1 MHLFDI
7 RTLLL
12 VITLAMICR
21 AAILGYVWQ
30 VERQYTPIRYWAV
43 GSTAIAIGALLVGL
57 RGIAPDMLS
66 VWVAQALIIFGW
78 LTLSGGTVLAAEQTP
93 PWRAGIALAL
103 AGVAGVAW
111 YLWVTPDI
119 AGRTVVITLP
129 LLLFDGYAA
138 WACMQA
144 QGSKHANTLHWLG
157 GLLLIQMASNVW
169 KMVVFVQAGN
179 NPLTWDS
186 ASTAQFYLMA
196 LASIILGTVLFVLL
210 AAQKIQEAL
219 DLEIQERTERE
230 KSLRLA
236 ALVFENS
243 TESMMVTDADGNILN
258 VNPAFTT
265 LTGFTAAEAI
275 GQTPRILNCN
285 RQGSAFYVGM
295 WHNLLTTG
303 TWQGELWNQRK
314 NGEPFAARMT
324 INSIHRPDGTTES
337 RVGLF
342 HDITAQKQAEEV
354 IQHQAHFDAL
364 TGLPNRYFFFD
375 QLSKE
380 FSRARRSGGR
390 VGLLFMDL
398 NKFKPVNDQ
407 YGHDAGDQVL
417 KTVAERWLASIRR
430 SDTLVRLGGDEFALI
445 IDRLSDADELATIA
459 SKLIAALTEPIALPR
474 GAHCTVGASVGG
486 SIYPDSATEM
496 DSLVA
501 AADAAMYACKAAGGG
516 HYQLTPNQSATA
528 QAEADWVVFDN
539 SHLVGIA
546 AIDAQHRKLVQMVN
560 QINRAVRDN
569 CPEQALKEHLVALI
583 AFTRVHFDTEHAFMQ
598 AHGYP
603 GQDTHDRQHD
613 GLLRQAEQLVE
624 RLQPGDELTLLQ
636 TLKDW
641 LVAHILNA
649 DKPLG
654 AYLVAKGLS

>member
-21 AAILGYVWQ
+21 AAVLGYVWR
-30 VERQYTPIRYWAV
+30 VERQYTPIRYWAA

-103 AGVAGVAW
+103 VSVAGVAW
-111 YLWVTPDI
+111 YLWATPDI
-119 AGRTVVITLP
+119 TRRTVVITLT

-138 WACMQA
+138 WACIRA
-144 QGSKHANTLHWLG
+144 KGSKRANTLHWLG
-157 GLLLIQMASNVW
+157 GLLLIQMASNAW
-169 KMVVFVQAGN
+169 KMVAFVQAGN

-219 DLEIQERTERE
+219 DLEIQERTARE
-230 KSLRLA
+230 KTLRLA

-243 TESMMVTDADGNILN
+243 AESMMITDADGTILN
-258 VNPAFTT
+258 VNPAFTS
-265 LTGFTAAEAI
+265 LTGYTAADAI

-285 RQGSAFYVGM
+285 RQGSAFYVDM

-303 TWQGELWNQRK
+303 TWQGELWNRRK

-324 INSIHRPDGTTES
+324 INSIRRPDGGIES

-342 HDITAQKQAEEV
+342 HDITAQKQTEEI

-364 TGLPNRYFFFD
+364 TGLPNRYLFSE

-380 FSRARRSGGR
+380 LSRARRTGGR

-417 KTVAERWLASIRR
+417 KTVAERWLASTRS
-430 SDTLVRLGGDEFALI
+430 SDTLARLGGDEFALI
-445 IDRLSDADELATIA
+445 VDGLSDATELATIA
-459 SKLIAALTEPIALPR
+459 QKLIAALTEPIDLPR
-474 GAHCTVGASVGG
+474 GARCTVGTSVGG

-501 AADAAMYACKAAGGG
+501 AADAAMYGCKTAGGG
-516 HYQLTPNQSATA
+516 HYRLTSVVPSSTDAVG
-528 QAEADWVVFDN
+528 DWVVFDN
-539 SHLVGIA
+539 SHLVGVA
-546 AIDAQHRKLVQMVN
+546 AIDEQHRRLVQMVN
-560 QINRAVRDN
+560 QINRTIKEGCTELTLR
-569 CPEQALKEHLVALI
+569 EQLVALI
-583 AFTRVHFDTEHAFMQ
+583 AYTRMHFDTEHALMLE
-598 AHGYP
+598 HGYS
-603 GQDTHDRQHD
+603 GQGVHDRQHTE
-613 GLLRQAEQLVE
+613 LLRQAEQLVE
-624 RLQPGDELTLLQ
+624 RLMPGDELTLLQ

-641 LVAHILNA
+641 LVGHILNS

-654 AYLVAKGLS
+654 AYLVGRGVC